1 MVNLLYIHTFPLS
14 NFRRHASNQHIF
26 IWPSVI
32 LAWFRHA
39 GPPPSHPLALF
50 KNKPLLRVT
59 LSLSAP
65 SRYCITIQ
73 GGQKKKEEPFALH
86 KLLISLHACWLVL
99 LTPIVV
105 RDLASDCSHIYTHTH
120 TSLHL
125 ITAITPARKCSY
137 KTNMGVFHLFI
148 WINMQ
153 SFNIPVVRDKKT
165 SSTLSQFLPL
175 ENTCRE
181 TQL

>member
-1 MVNLLYIHTFPLS
+1 MHQIQTDFS
-14 NFRRHASNQHIF
+14 QHIF
-26 IWPSVI
+26 IWLLVI
-32 LAWFRHA
+32 LAWFRRA

-50 KNKPLLRVT
+50 KNKPLLGVT

-73 GGQKKKEEPFALH
+73 GGQKKKEELFALY

-105 RDLASDCSHIYTHTH
+105 RDLASDCSHIHAHTH

-137 KTNMGVFHLFI
+137 KTNNGVFFFYLFI
-148 WINMQ
+148 WINMH